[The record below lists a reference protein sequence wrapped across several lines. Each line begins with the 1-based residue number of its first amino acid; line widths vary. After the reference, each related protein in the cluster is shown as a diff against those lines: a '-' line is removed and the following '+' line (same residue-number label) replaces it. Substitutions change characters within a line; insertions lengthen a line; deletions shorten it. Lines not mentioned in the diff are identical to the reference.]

1 MCFRGKKLYHSI
13 LSVTLSVSY
22 SIFNTI
28 ISSRFDVSYQVIDM
42 AAAYIMAKV
51 LNNYVSVVG
60 HGRYGSLIGIGKVP
74 YKRLPFTRV
83 D

>member
-1 MCFRGKKLYHSI
+1 M
-13 LSVTLSVSY
+13 SY
-22 SIFNTI
+22 YIFNTT
-28 ISSRFDVSYQVIDM
+28 ISSHIDVSYQVIDM

-60 HGRYGSLIGIGKVP
+60 DGWYGSLIDIGKVP